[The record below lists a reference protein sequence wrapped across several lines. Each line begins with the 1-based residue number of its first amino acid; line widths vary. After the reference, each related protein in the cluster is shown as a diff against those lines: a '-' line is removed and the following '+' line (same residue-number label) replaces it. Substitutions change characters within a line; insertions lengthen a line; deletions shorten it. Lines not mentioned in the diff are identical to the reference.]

1 MIRQIA
7 LVALVGVFSLNVAV
21 TQEVVIYKAA
31 VVVLVEDSAV
41 RADFEESLAAKF
53 REHNYDAITTYD
65 FLPET
70 TGVDGAGFAGRLAEQ
85 EIQVILMLRP
95 AAIGAGST
103 LESVQGEVRRSW
115 YAKAVVAA
123 RIHYHVVGFRHVTS
137 PAGRGR

>member
-85 EIQVILMLRP
+85 GIQVILMLRP

-103 LESVQGEVRRSW
+103 LESVQGEVRSW
-115 YAKAVVAA
+115 YAKAVAAA